1 MSDDNPKA
9 GENPRKGKA
18 TTAETVVEAMAAL
31 NLNSLS
37 LCPTVAMDQ
46 TMYAQSQAQG
56 ILFANQ
62 LTEQQQMFATG
73 HAAML
78 KLTAEIYGLEE
89 QALHMPTGQPTVD
102 KHDD

>member
-1 MSDDNPKA
+1 MSDDTQKA
-9 GENPRKGKA
+9 GEKLNKGKA

-89 QALHMPTGQPTVD
+89 QTLHMPTGLPTVD
-102 KHDD
+102 KHDG